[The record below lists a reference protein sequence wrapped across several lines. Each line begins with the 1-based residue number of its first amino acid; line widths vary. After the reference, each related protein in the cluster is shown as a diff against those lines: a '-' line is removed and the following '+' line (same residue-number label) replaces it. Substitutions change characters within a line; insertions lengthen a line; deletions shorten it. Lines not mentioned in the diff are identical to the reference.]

1 MKESVQ
7 DEEWDKKKI
16 AAALVALLAL
26 LGTGAYYA
34 NMHIFKQS
42 TPTVASIKKDV
53 AGAETNIKFSLP
65 KEELQNKLEDIKDQ
79 VTNIN
84 VLEIASSSP
93 QIQKVLND
101 IKALE
106 SYPRNQAKEMCKK
119 ICDGI

>member
-34 NMHIFKQS
+34 NTHIFKQS

-53 AGAETNIKFSLP
+53 AGAETSIKLSLP
-65 KEELQNKLEDIKDQ
+65 KEELQNKLEDIKEQ

-101 IKALE
+101 IKSLE